1 MSIQHDRYSALFLL
15 ELTTGIR
22 RGQICGLKWS
32 AVDLDNGEITVHD
45 NRVVV
50 NGHALDKAGGKTKNA
65 DQTIS
70 IDQATLS
77 ALRRWREIQNRE
89 REFFGS
95 DYHPGDYVFT
105 REGGRPPHPDTIR
118 QRFDRLAAAAGL
130 TRITFHDLRHSYAT
144 AALRAGLN
152 PKVISERIGHAD
164 VAFFLQTYAH
174 VLRND
179 DRDAAEQ
186 AAAFLIGGAL
196 DPCEDSARESRAS
209 D

>member
-22 RGQICGLKWS
+22 RGQICGLRWS

-77 ALRRWREIQNRE
+77 ALRRWREIKTRH
-89 REFFGS
+89 RDFFGS
-95 DYHPGDYVFT
+95 ASPPGDSPFP
-105 REGGRPPHPDTIR
+105 REGARPPHPDTIR
-118 QRFDRLAAAAGL
+118 QRFDRLA
-130 TRITFHDLRHSYAT
+130 
-144 AALRAGLN
+144 
-152 PKVISERIGHAD
+152 
-164 VAFFLQTYAH
+164 
-174 VLRND
+174 
-179 DRDAAEQ
+179 
-186 AAAFLIGGAL
+186 
-196 DPCEDSARESRAS
+196 
-209 D
+209 